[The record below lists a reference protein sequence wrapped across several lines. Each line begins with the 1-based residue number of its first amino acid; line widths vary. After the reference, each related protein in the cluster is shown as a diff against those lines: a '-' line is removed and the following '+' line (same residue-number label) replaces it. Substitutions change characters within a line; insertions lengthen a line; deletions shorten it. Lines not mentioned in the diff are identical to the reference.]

1 LGLSGERNIDK
12 AEQLEAMKLNEI
24 LRLKFKGD
32 KFRTGT
38 IRNWIDGKGSSPR
51 SGEVRNQ
58 LHSYVTG
65 PTVKEEIADKNFRA
79 FAAVIVGSR
88 QILVREMDRHGNWV
102 NNFQLAKWERNNEDE

>member
-1 LGLSGERNIDK
+1 LGLSGEENIDK

-24 LRLKFKGD
+24 LGLKFKGD

-38 IRNWIDGKGSSPR
+38 IRSWIDGRGSSPK
-51 SGEVRNQ
+51 SGDVRKQ

-65 PTVKEEIADKNFRA
+65 PTMQKEIADKNFRA
-79 FAAVIVGSR
+79 FAVVIVGAR

-102 NNFQLAKWERNNEDE
+102 NKFQLAKWERRTRKQ